1 MGAPWTVAGALLA
14 SGCSLTMLDP
24 VDCADDAGCVEV
36 FGLGATC
43 GASGSC
49 ELAVVPSD
57 ATLSGYVERAV
68 DLAPGNDGIGTLY
81 VGIYDVC
88 APDRLPPLNGAF
100 ILSADLSSPSAR
112 VPYSVAGL
120 PRAKLQLT
128 LFLDDDGTSFNGD
141 GNNAPT
147 SGDLVYG
154 FDDPGGKIECVEID
168 LTEGYLGY
176 NVSLNLIEP

>member
-1 MGAPWTVAGALLA
+1 MVAYASGGGMGAPWTVAGALLA

-81 VGIYDVC
+81 VGI
-88 APDRLPPLNGAF
+88 
-100 ILSADLSSPSAR
+100 
-112 VPYSVAGL
+112 
-120 PRAKLQLT
+120 
-128 LFLDDDGTSFNGD
+128 
-141 GNNAPT
+141 
-147 SGDLVYG
+147 
-154 FDDPGGKIECVEID
+154 D